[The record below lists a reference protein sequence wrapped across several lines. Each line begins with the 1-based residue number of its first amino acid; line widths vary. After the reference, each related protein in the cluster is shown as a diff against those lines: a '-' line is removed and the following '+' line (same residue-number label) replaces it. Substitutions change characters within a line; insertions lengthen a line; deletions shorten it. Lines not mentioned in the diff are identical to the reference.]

1 MHKDGMLCCII
12 QCIINVF
19 SWKTNVFRSFT
30 RCVDIRRYKRT
41 RLTATERAD
50 HPGGAVGDV
59 RRMLSGV
66 GPNVRQSRCTGT
78 ATRC

>member
-12 QCIINVF
+12 QRIINVF
-19 SWKTNVFRSFT
+19 SWKINIFRSFT

-50 HPGGAVGDV
+50 HPGRAVGDV